1 MMPSATDKSA
11 TATARMEAYSQYR
24 DMLIQ
29 YLFVSKAQRYLLQ
42 VENLERMS
50 DQALRKRFK
59 DRMQRLADRQAKLDA
74 ALVGLMSNPL
84 IDHRNT
90 RACSTRTSEYCA
102 ASIPAAP
109 SRSVAG
115 QPSGNSVALPLM
127 AEAVDAHGDPHPADG
142 GNDFTKATGEEGW
155 LISSVPSTNINGLP
169 MVGSVDIHGNPYGST
184 AFDGGNGF

>member
-1 MMPSATDKSA
+1 MPSATDKSA
-11 TATARMEAYSQYR
+11 TAAARMEAYSQYR

-29 YLFVSKAQRYLLQ
+29 YLFVSRAQRYLLQ

-90 RACSTRTSEYCA
+90 RARSTRTSGYCA

-109 SRSVAG
+109 SRSVARE
-115 QPSGNSVALPLM
+115 PSGNSVALPLM

-142 GNDFTKATGEEGW
+142 GNDFAKATGEEGW

>member
-1 MMPSATDKSA
+1 MPSATDKS
-11 TATARMEAYSQYR
+11 TAVRIEAYSQYR

-29 YLFVSKAQRYLLQ
+29 YLFVLKAQRYLLQ

-50 DQALRKRFK
+50 DQVLRKRFT

-74 ALVGLMSNPL
+74 ALAGLMSNPL

-90 RACSTRTSEYCA
+90 RARSTRTSGYCA
-102 ASIPAAP
+102 VGIPAAP

-115 QPSGNSVALPLM
+115 MPSGNNVALPLV
-127 AEAVDAHGDPHPADG
+127 AEAVDAHGNPYPADG
-142 GNDFTKATGEEGW
+142 GNDFATATGEEGW
-155 LISSVPSTNINGLP
+155 LISSAPSTNINGLP

-184 AFDGGNGF
+184 TFDGGNGF